1 MGFTKNKRAEDPATQ
16 LSNSFDRLSV
26 KSPNSSQG
34 RRTQSSGSLDQLS
47 LARSKRTQD
56 VKMLPCQICDR
67 MSVVLGVPPLWED
80 RSYLSYA
87 EKEDIFHGR
96 GCSYSHRARSDT
108 LCSFCTHL
116 RLGHLFECPQYFEEI
131 IIWVPPEISLELGC
145 AFCRYRS
152 SFQNLKAYEDSFDD
166 PRWLHHPKPNASSND
181 FIRLTR
187 KPNEMRNGTADLGT
201 IDFILDG
208 KPQTTVSTRDVDI
221 STKFVPRKAQD
232 WTSIKLKIA
241 QCHYTHGPC
250 KEKSCESTYKDF
262 RVIDIDTMQL
272 VVADSSCHFAAL
284 SYVWGNVK
292 DSKKL
297 KASMSNISLLMKP
310 GALVPD
316 ELPKTISDA
325 IQVCKELEIRYL
337 WVDRLCIIQ
346 DSQEDMDSQI
356 HAMGSVFG
364 SAHIVLVALVD
375 NMDSGIPGISSTRK
389 PRSLDVDGLTIA
401 KTMWTTPWHLAFEK
415 LSSIWQSRAWTYQ
428 EAALARRILYLGNG
442 PAFLR
447 CRVYAS
453 QDFVSLELFPKMYDF
468 VQPQLSEHE
477 ALQEWFFHL
486 TRYTKRKLS
495 VPTDIYNAFIGI
507 SNCFYGPNSL
517 HYGHPKNDFENSLA
531 FAATKRTP
539 SRLRLFP
546 QGLPK
551 NLQLPSWSWASTD
564 GVVFSV
570 PLNNNCRPLIT
581 WAANND
587 KDVERFECIANRR
600 SRRISALEH
609 AWTKGVINYDS
620 LSGAI
625 QRCDLARELERPEI
639 IWDKILELLCVKE
652 PERVSRNLSKELFDD
667 IPLKEN
673 KSYFLKPGTL
683 LGRGQIAFLRPSRS
697 RRALL
702 NLRDCELLLKSHDDL
717 TIGYLN
723 GGTPFFDSDLLP
735 RLQYE
740 APIELVA
747 ILADQ
752 EVRELSFHLRFQ
764 MFGDQTFQQK
774 EKLEQIWSDRSLDL
788 TFCDRK
794 QEPLPVVPIVHVM
807 AIGWR
812 GPIAIKIGIG
822 WVLLTAW
829 LKAKRE
835 IKTILLQ

>member
-1 MGFTKNKRAEDPATQ
+1 MGFTKDKRAEDPATQ

-26 KSPNSSQG
+26 KSPNSCQG

-56 VKMLPCQICDR
+56 AKESLCQMCDR
-67 MSVVLGVPPLWED
+67 MSVALEVPQLWED
-80 RSYLSYA
+80 RSYLIYA
-87 EKEDIFHGR
+87 EKKDLFHGR
-96 GCSYSHRARSDT
+96 GCSSSHRARSDP
-108 LCSFCTHL
+108 LCSFCAHL

-131 IIWVPPEISLELGC
+131 VIWVPPEFSLKLGC

-152 SFQNLKAYEDSFDD
+152 SFQNLKAYEDFLPD
-166 PRWLHHPKPNASSND
+166 PRGLCPPRPPASSKD

-187 KPNEMRNGTADLGT
+187 KSNEMRKGTTDLGT

-208 KPQTTVSTRDVDI
+208 KSQTTVSTRDVDI
-221 STKFVPRKAQD
+221 STKFVPPKAQD
-232 WTSIKLKIA
+232 WTSINLELSR
-241 QCHYTHGPC
+241 CRYTHEPC
-250 KEKSCESTYKDF
+250 KEKSCVSTYEGF

-272 VVADSSCHFAAL
+272 VAADSSCHFAAL

-325 IQVCKELEIRYL
+325 IQVCKKLEIRYL
-337 WVDRLCIIQ
+337 WVDRLCIVQ

-364 SAHIVLVALVD
+364 SAHIVLAALVD

-401 KTMWTTPWHLAFEK
+401 TTMWTTPWHLAFEK

-442 PAFLR
+442 PAFLK
-447 CRVYAS
+447 CRVPAS
-453 QDFVSLELFPKMYDF
+453 QDFDNVERFIRMYDF
-468 VQPQLSEHE
+468 VRPQLSEHQG
-477 ALQEWFFHL
+477 LDEWFVHL
-486 TRYTKRKLS
+486 SRYTKRNLS

-507 SNCFYGPNSL
+507 SNCIYGPCSL
-517 HYGHPKNDFENSLA
+517 HYGHPKDDFENSLA
-531 FAATKRTP
+531 FAATRRTP
-539 SRLRLFP
+539 SRLHLFP

-551 NLQLPSWSWASTD
+551 NFQLPTWSWASTD
-564 GVVFSV
+564 GIVCPV
-570 PLNNNCRPLIT
+570 PLNSECRPLIT

-587 KDVERFECIANRR
+587 KDVERFEYIANRR

-625 QRCDLARELERPEI
+625 QRCDLARELERPEK
-639 IWDKILELLCVKE
+639 IWDKILQVLCVKE
-652 PERVSRNLSKELFDD
+652 PRDVSKNLSKDLFEDF
-667 IPLKEN
+667 PLKEN
-673 KSYFLKPGTL
+673 ESYFLKPGTL
-683 LGRGQIAFLRPSRS
+683 LGRGQIASLRPSRL
-697 RRALL
+697 APF
-702 NLRDCELLLKSHDDL
+702 NLEDCELLLKSHDDL
-717 TIGYLN
+717 TIGFLN
-723 GGTPFFDSDLLP
+723 GRTPFFDSDLLP

-752 EVRELSFHLRFQ
+752 EERELSFHLRFQ
-764 MFGDQTFQQK
+764 MFGEKTFDQS
-774 EKLEQIWSDRSLDL
+774 EKFDQFWSDRTLDL